1 MSKSPPSLKP
11 ALSKAAIAGAVL
23 AVFGIVL
30 FAVLWIVLGNAGL
43 SQTPRLFAALCI
55 PPGVIAA
62 IIGVYILVAR
72 PYASRSAQAATK
84 EADEK
89 QTEPPQ

>member
-23 AVFGIVL
+23 AVLAIILFG
-30 FAVLWIVLGNAGL
+30 VLWVVLGNAGL

-72 PYASRSAQAATK
+72 PYANKNQQTATK
-84 EADEK
+84 QPDEE
-89 QTEPPQ
+89 Q